1 MWVETMNLT
10 TNFTLAELTAS
21 QVASRNGINNNPT
34 AGQIENLKRLCESI
48 LQPIR
53 NHYDSPV
60 IVSSGFRSPEL
71 CIRIGSSIDS
81 QHAKGEAADI
91 QVVGVDNKALAKY
104 IKENLDYDQ
113 LILEFYKEDEGPHSG
128 WVHVSYVGKGNRKES
143 LTATRSEKTRKVV
156 YSPW

>member
-1 MWVETMNLT
+1 MNLT

-21 QVASRNGINNNPT
+21 QVAARTGINNNPT

-53 NHYDSPV
+53 NHYDAPV
-60 IVSSGFRSPEL
+60 IVSSGFRSAEL
-71 CIRIGSSIDS
+71 CIAIGSTIHS

-91 QVVGVDNKALAKY
+91 QVMGVDNKSLAKY

-113 LILEFYKEDEGPHSG
+113 LILEFYKEEEGPHSG

-143 LTATRSEKTRKVV
+143 LTATRSSVTKKTV

>member
-1 MWVETMNLT
+1 MNLT
-10 TNFTLAELTAS
+10 TNFTLAEMTAS
-21 QVASRNGINNNPT
+21 QVASRNGLNNNPT
-34 AGQIENLKRLCESI
+34 AGQIENLKKLCESI

-53 NHYDSPV
+53 NHYDAPV

-81 QHAKGEAADI
+81 QHAKGQAADI
-91 QVVGVDNKALAKY
+91 QVVGIDNKSLAKY
-104 IKENLDYDQ
+104 IKENLDFDQ
-113 LILEFYKEDEGPHSG
+113 LILEYYKEEEGPHSG

-143 LTATRSEKTRKVV
+143 LTATRSEKTRKTV